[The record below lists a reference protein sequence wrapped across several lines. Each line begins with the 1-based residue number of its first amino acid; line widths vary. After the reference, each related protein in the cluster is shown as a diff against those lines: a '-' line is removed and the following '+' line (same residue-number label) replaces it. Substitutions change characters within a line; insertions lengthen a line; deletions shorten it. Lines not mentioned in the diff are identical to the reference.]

1 MTSPDGPW
9 PTLRPRYGQKRV
21 SSRGLLRG
29 DQRGDDAPRD
39 GDAAADL
46 TERWRE
52 GQAGQ
57 VGAAATAGL
66 VPDPVQVRA
75 DRADADV
82 QFGGDL
88 RVGPAPGDQDD
99 QLSLPGA
106 ELSRPRRRGTGLR
119 AGISSWT
126 LARIGG

>member
-46 TERWRE
+46 TEPWR
-52 GQAGQ
+52 
-57 VGAAATAGL
+57 GADDDGEPAS
-66 VPDPVQVRA
+66 
-75 DRADADV
+75 ADV
-82 QFGGDL
+82 PAAGGH
-88 RVGPAPGDQDD
+88 VNAPE
-99 QLSLPGA
+99 LVAA
-106 ELSRPRRRGTGLR
+106 ELGERLR
-119 AGISSWT
+119 SGYAGERGISSMDPGPHRWV
-126 LARIGG
+126 A